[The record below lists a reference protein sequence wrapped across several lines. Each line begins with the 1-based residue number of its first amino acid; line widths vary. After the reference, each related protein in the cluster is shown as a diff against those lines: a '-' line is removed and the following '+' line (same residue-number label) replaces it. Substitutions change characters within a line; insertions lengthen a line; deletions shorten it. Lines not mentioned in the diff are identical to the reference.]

1 MKFQGIPRNYK
12 TNNGLQIDLPK
23 ESVKIPNNYKELQG
37 GFVMKIDLPKESVKI
52 PNNYKEF
59 QGIPRITRD
68 YKIFQGITRQIMNK
82 KMIYQRKVLKFQRI
96 PRNSNG
102 FQVLQE
108 IPRYSKELQDK

>member
-82 KMIYQRKVLKFQRI
+82 KLIYQRKVLKFQRI
-96 PRNSNG
+96 PRNSKG
-102 FQVLQE
+102 GGGKRWMVML
-108 IPRYSKELQDK
+108 